1 MITMLLQQKPTGFM
15 RLWFRFPIYLYRL
28 GLGWL
33 GGHQFLLLTH
43 RGRRTG
49 LLRQTVLK
57 VLHYDPTT
65 GEAIV
70 MAPLGERADWVR
82 NIQHS
87 PPLEVQ
93 IGRRCY
99 VPTYRILPNSETIT
113 FLGALQRAHP
123 VWAAI
128 GTRAL
133 GLKSG
138 QWSGIT
144 LVSFQL
150 AKETAH
156 PPRQPR
162 ASQKTWPAIPS
173 KHGYAGR
180 RQTGERS

>member
-1 MITMLLQQKPTGFM
+1 MLAPAGRIRQVITMILQEKPKGVM
-15 RLWFRFPIYLYRL
+15 RLWFRSPIVLFRL

-57 VLHYDPTT
+57 TLRYDRAT
-65 GEAIV
+65 GEAVV

-82 NIQHS
+82 NILHG

-93 IGRRCY
+93 IGRTRY
-99 VPTYRILPNSETIT
+99 VPNYRILPEDETVR
-113 FLGALQRAHP
+113 LLDALVRAHP
-123 VWAAI
+123 VWTAI

-133 GLKSG
+133 GLKPG

-144 LVSFQL
+144 LVRFRPAQPFSL
-150 AKETAH
+150 PGRDTH
-156 PPRQPR
+156 P
-162 ASQKTWPAIPS
+162 
-173 KHGYAGR
+173 
-180 RQTGERS
+180 